1 MAMFVDPDS
10 ARDQA
15 RNLAESQQNWESHL
29 AANQPHVP
37 VGAFGVGLAA
47 QAQQLQ
53 ALVEQAHRVRVNHAR
68 RLREAGMAAMTLV
81 DTIVNA
87 DDSNASSMRGS
98 TNRGRS

>member
-53 ALVEQAHRVRVNHAR
+53 ALVEQAHRVRVNR
-68 RLREAGMAAMTLV
+68 RLREAGLAAMTLV
-81 DTIVNA
+81 DAIVNA